1 MAIRWKRLAQR
12 QWDTR
17 DAIARSVAA
26 EWLDSMGEETAAT
39 KDTGARLRRRSN
51 TSPATWLYNIFPVLK
66 WLRAYQPN
74 WLRADLIAGVT
85 LAAYLMPAGL
95 ADSSL
100 ANLPPEAG
108 LYACLFSGFV
118 FWLFCSSR
126 HTAITVTSAISVLV
140 GASLG
145 DLAGGD
151 PSRFWALASCTALIV
166 GVLSF
171 IAWMAKAGVIVNFI
185 SESVLVG
192 FKCGIALFIASTQLP
207 KLFGFKGSHGD
218 FWERS
223 GYFFSH
229 LRETNMTSLL
239 LGLGA
244 FAVLLLGKRFL
255 KNKPVSLF
263 VVIAGIVAAAT
274 MDLGTL
280 GVKLL
285 GQVPQGLPP
294 FGLPAVHVS
303 DLNDLLPLAL
313 GCFLLGMVETAALG
327 RTFAVK
333 HGYRFDANQE
343 LLGIASANVM
353 AGLGHGFPV
362 SGGMS
367 QSLVNESSG
376 ARTPLSGFIAS
387 LLMLLIVLFVSG
399 ALRYLPQPVL
409 AAIVL
414 MAVTGLFKLTA
425 LKHFWRADREE
436 FVVAIAALLGVLSSG
451 LLRGVLIGAIISLV
465 QLLRRASRPHV
476 AFLGRI
482 PGTRRFSD
490 RARHPDNELI
500 HGVLIFR
507 PESGLVYFN
516 VDNVCDSILSRVRAE
531 PTPPKIVILDLS
543 ASPHMDIQ
551 ACDVVM
557 NMADD
562 IKGAGARLQ
571 IVEARSSVRDRLR
584 AEGMEEHVS
593 QVNRFTSVADAVED
607 FQKGS
612 DPTTNK

>member
-1 MAIRWKRLAQR
+1 PGYERK
-12 QWDTR
+12 
-17 DAIARSVAA
+17 
-26 EWLDSMGEETAAT
+26 
-39 KDTGARLRRRSN
+39 
-51 TSPATWLYNIFPVLK
+51 
-66 WLRAYQPN
+66 

-95 ADSSL
+95 ADASL

-108 LYACLFSGFV
+108 LYACLFSGLV

-166 GVLSF
+166 GVLGL
-171 IAWMAKAGVIVNFI
+171 IAWLAKAGVIVNFI

-229 LRETNMTSLL
+229 LRETNMASLL

-244 FAVLLLGKRFL
+244 LAVLLLGKRFL
-255 KNKPVSLF
+255 KNKPVALF
-263 VVIAGIVAAAT
+263 VVIAGIVAAAS
-274 MDLGTL
+274 MDLGRL

-327 RTFAVK
+327 RMFAVK
-333 HGYRFDANQE
+333 HGYRFDPNQE

-353 AGLGHGFPV
+353 AGLGYGFPV

-367 QSLVNESSG
+367 QSLVNESGG
-376 ARTPLSGFIAS
+376 ARTPLSGFIAA
-387 LLMLLIVLFVSG
+387 LLMLLVVLFVSG

-414 MAVTGLFKLTA
+414 MAVTGLFRVAA
-425 LKHFWRADREE
+425 LRHLWRADRTE
-436 FVVAIAALLGVLSSG
+436 FVVAIAALLGVLGSG
-451 LLRGVLIGAIISLV
+451 LLRGVLIGAIISVV

-490 RARHPDNELI
+490 IARHPDNEPVPGALL
-500 HGVLIFR
+500 VR
-507 PESGLVYFN
+507 VESSLLYFN
-516 VDNVCDSILSRVRAE
+516 AEHVRDTVAARLRAE
-531 PTPPKIVILDLS
+531 ATPPKIVILDLS

-584 AEGMEEHVS
+584 AEGIEEHVS

>member
-1 MAIRWKRLAQR
+1 
-12 QWDTR
+12 
-17 DAIARSVAA
+17 
-26 EWLDSMGEETAAT
+26 
-39 KDTGARLRRRSN
+39 LRG
-51 TSPATWLYNIFPVLK
+51 
-66 WLRAYQPN
+66 YQPK

-95 ADSSL
+95 ADASL

-108 LYACLFSGFV
+108 LYACLFSGLV

-151 PSRFWALASCTALIV
+151 TSRFWALASCTALIV
-166 GVLSF
+166 GGLGFV
-171 IAWMAKAGVIVNFI
+171 AWLAKAGVVVNFI

-229 LRETNMTSLL
+229 LRETNMGSLL

-244 FAVLLLGKRFL
+244 LALLLLGKRFL
-255 KNKPVSLF
+255 KNKPVALF
-263 VVIAGIVAAAT
+263 VVIAGIIAASS
-274 MDLGTL
+274 MDLGSL

-327 RTFAVK
+327 RMFAVK
-333 HGYRFDANQE
+333 HGYRFDPNQE

-367 QSLVNESSG
+367 QSLVNESGG
-376 ARTPLSGFIAS
+376 ARTPLSGFIAA
-387 LLMLLIVLFVSG
+387 LLTLLIVLFVSG

-414 MAVTGLFKLTA
+414 MAVTGLFRVTA
-425 LKHFWRADREE
+425 LRHLWRADRTE
-436 FVVAIAALLGVLSSG
+436 FVVAIAALLGVLGSG
-451 LLRGVLIGAIISLV
+451 LLRGVLIGAIISVV

-490 RARHPDNELI
+490 MARHPDNEPVPGALL
-500 HGVLIFR
+500 VR
-507 PESGLVYFN
+507 VESSLLYFN
-516 VDNVCDSILSRVRAE
+516 AEYVRDTVAAQLRAE
-531 PTPPKIVILDLS
+531 ATPPKIVILDLS

-551 ACDVVM
+551 ACGVVI
-557 NMADD
+557 NIADD
-562 IKGAGARLQ
+562 IKAVGARLQ

-607 FQKGS
+607 FQKAA
-612 DPTTNK
+612 TK

>member
-1 MAIRWKRLAQR
+1 
-12 QWDTR
+12 
-17 DAIARSVAA
+17 
-26 EWLDSMGEETAAT
+26 MGKEI
-39 KDTGARLRRRSN
+39 
-51 TSPATWLYNIFPVLK
+51 PATNDRAADFEPASSESSATARRWWYNIFPALA
-66 WLRAYQPN
+66 WLRGYQPK

-95 ADSSL
+95 ADASL
-100 ANLPPEAG
+100 ANLPPQAG
-108 LYACLFSGFV
+108 LYACLFSGLV

-166 GVLSF
+166 GGLGF
-171 IAWMAKAGVIVNFI
+171 IAWVARAGVIVNFI

-229 LRETNMTSLL
+229 LREANMASLL
-239 LGLGA
+239 LGLCA
-244 FAVLLLGKRFL
+244 LAVLLLGKRFL
-255 KNKPVSLF
+255 KNKPVALF
-263 VVIAGIVAAAT
+263 VVIAGILAAAS
-274 MDLGTL
+274 MNLGKL

-285 GQVPQGLPP
+285 GEVPQGMPP
-294 FGLPAVHVS
+294 FGLPAIHAS

-313 GCFLLGMVETAALG
+313 ACFLLGAVESAAIG
-327 RTFAVK
+327 RMFAVK

-343 LLGIASANVM
+343 LLGIAGANVM

-367 QSLVNESSG
+367 QSLVNESGG
-376 ARTPLSGFIAS
+376 ARTPLSGFIAA

-414 MAVTGLFKLTA
+414 MAVTGLFNVAA
-425 LKHFWRADREE
+425 LRHFWRADRAE
-436 FVVAIAALLGVLSSG
+436 FVVAIAALLGVLSSS

-476 AFLGRI
+476 AYLGRI

-490 RARHPDNELI
+490 MKRHPDNQPVP
-500 HGVLIFR
+500 GVLVVRI
-507 PESGLVYFN
+507 ESSLLYFN
-516 VDNVCDSILSRVRAE
+516 AEHVRDVVVSRVRAE
-531 PTPPKIVILDLS
+531 PTPPKLVLLDLS
-543 ASPHMDIQ
+543 AAPRVDLQSAH
-551 ACDVVM
+551 ALGG
-557 NMADD
+557 MADELTAKR
-562 IKGAGARLQ
+562 IRFQA
-571 IVEARSSVRDRLR
+571 VEARSSVRDRLR
-584 AEGMEEHVS
+584 NEGVHE
-593 QVNRFTSVADAVED
+593 
-607 FQKGS
+607 
-612 DPTTNK
+612 